1 MTGNDCFWRF
11 FVLKGWVFE
20 NLENAAQNTKRASS
34 RSFWSL
40 NSNLKSNLKISQD
53 YSHFQAFLVKLADF
67 LDFWYI
73 KSLYTR
79 NHGFLDQH
87 THQMNESDLG
97 YHQQSKNR
105 KHFKLN
111 LKTEESFRSKAMFS
125 ISRPKTRQTTE

>member
-1 MTGNDCFWRF
+1 MRNRELITLRVKNDRKWLFLAI

-67 LDFWYI
+67 LDF
-73 KSLYTR
+73 
-79 NHGFLDQH
+79 
-87 THQMNESDLG
+87 
-97 YHQQSKNR
+97 
-105 KHFKLN
+105 
-111 LKTEESFRSKAMFS
+111 
-125 ISRPKTRQTTE
+125 